1 MSLEIL
7 EKYQASFPKAGK
19 SFYTLCKD
27 QDIALTFQDVLLEP
41 QYSEIQSRS
50 NVCLKTWITPL
61 RTLNIPIIAAN
72 MDTVCESE
80 MAIAMGQLGGMGVIH
95 RYMDYE
101 KQVKEVAKTALT
113 LHDTYSMPI
122 AAAIGVKNGV
132 VEQAIKLVA
141 AGADIIVID
150 VAHGHHKTVIEL
162 LTTLKTLDLTAQ
174 DVDQTPVEF
183 IVGNVAS
190 YDGVYTLFI
199 NGADAVK
206 VGVGA
211 GSICSTRTVTGHGMP
226 QLLAIAT
233 ASLAA
238 TSFNRPI
245 IADGGF
251 KNSGDIVKALA
262 VGANTIMTGYLLAGT
277 DETPTKYRVDE
288 MKAYRGM
295 ASNAAQKE
303 FYGNDPEAPE
313 GVSVLLAEKG
323 PVEGV
328 LKQLVAGV
336 KSGLSYSGA
345 SNLEELRTKGSFVHI
360 SNNAYLESL
369 TLND

>member
-1 MSLEIL
+1 MTLEIL
-7 EKYQASFPKAGK
+7 EKYKASFPKAGK

-27 QDIALTFQDVLLEP
+27 KETALTFQDVLLEP

-50 NVCLKTWITPL
+50 EVILETWITPL
-61 RTLNIPIIAAN
+61 RTLKIPIIAAN
-72 MDTVCESE
+72 MDTICESK

-101 KQVKEVAKTALT
+101 KQVKEVAKTALV
-113 LHDTYSMPI
+113 LHDATSIPI

-150 VAHGHHKTVIEL
+150 VAHGHHKTVVEL

-174 DVDQTPVEF
+174 DIDRTPVEF

-190 YDGVYTLFI
+190 YDGVYTLFS
-199 NGADAVK
+199 NGADTVK

-226 QLLAIAT
+226 QLLAIAI
-233 ASLAA
+233 AALAA
-238 TSFNRPI
+238 NSFNRPI

-277 DETPTKYRVDE
+277 DETPGRESYESKE
-288 MKAYRGM
+288 YRGM
-295 ASNAAQKE
+295 ASREAQRD
-303 FYGNDPEAPE
+303 FYGNDPDAPE
-313 GVSVLLAEKG
+313 GVVTRVAIKGSVGATIKNLI
-323 PVEGV
+323 
-328 LKQLVAGV
+328 AGI